1 MQLDGWTDGWMDG
14 WKDGWMDG
22 WMDGCMDAVATSGK
36 SGVSC
41 RARLA
46 ASSAL
51 NLPVNECWHVQ
62 RKRRAAMEAPGPEPN
77 HSNAKFT
84 SNPKPESTRGTP

>member
-1 MQLDGWTDGWMDG
+1 MDGWMDG
-14 WKDGWMDG
+14 CMDAWMHGCMDA
-22 WMDGCMDAVATSGK
+22 WMHGCMDAWMHGCMDAVATSGK

-62 RKRRAAMEAPGPEPN
+62 RKRKG
-77 HSNAKFT
+77 SNGGART
-84 SNPKPESTRGTP
+84 